1 MDTGDHPRV
10 DDTDMLF
17 RTDITVYQMLIG
29 CAQWEITL
37 VVHGVQYETNCL
49 ASIFGRV
56 YLVQRYVQGILSVQE
71 LEYNLSNYIELYRM
85 FGQFQKYE
93 LGILNSI

>member
-1 MDTGDHPRV
+1 MDTGDHLEV

-17 RTDITVYQMLIG
+17 GTDITMYQMLIG
-29 CAQWEITL
+29 YDQWEITL
-37 VVHGVQYETNCL
+37 VIYGVQYATNFL
-49 ASIFGRV
+49 ASIFVTV